1 VAHINTLPETETVG
15 AVFREGFVEAEGFL
29 IRYTEA
35 GEGPAAAAPAPVR
48 RTSPDPGA

>member
-15 AVFREGFVEAEGFL
+15 AVFREGFVEAEGFP

-35 GEGPAAAAPAPVR
+35 GEGPRRCCTCTGAADLA
-48 RTSPDPGA
+48 